1 MTNKKDK
8 SISPDGKWKVT
19 FDTNLGVTWIQL
31 TETQPQVKI
40 KEIDPELEKRMK
52 GSWTVEEIVE
62 SMKRSYPEIWK
73 K

>member
-40 KEIDPELEKRMK
+40 KTIDPELEKRMN
-52 GSWTVEEIVE
+52 GSWTVEEIVQ

>member
-1 MTNKKDK
+1 MSNGNV
-8 SISPDGKWKVT
+8 SPDGKWNMLIEDNKVKW
-19 FDTNLGVTWIQL
+19 VQL
-31 TETQPQVKI
+31 TDQQPQVKI
-40 KEIDPELEKRMK
+40 KPIDPELEKRMK